1 MTTYYNWNEKNEIN
15 LELFQ
20 NLAFNLG
27 VSRENARILDGASFR
42 AVSDGEWDSVVGS
55 NVRITVPVIICND
68 EGSFEYSRRVVAPNG
83 FRESTVGDIYDAYN
97 SAGKEVMKLLFMGHH
112 NEPLSSSSN
121 ITTYNPTNN
130 IITIQHRLDANI
142 IKLVQVYE
150 EMMPVEYR
158 RANQEYIQNR
168 VREYNSMQD

>member
-1 MTTYYNWNEKNEIN
+1 MAVCYNCGGKDEIN

-27 VSRENARILDGASFR
+27 ASRENARILDGASLR

-68 EGSFEYSRRVVAPNG
+68 DGSFDYSRRVVAPNG
-83 FRESTVGDIYDAYN
+83 LRESTVGDIYDAYN
-97 SAGKEVMKLLFMGHH
+97 SAGKEVIQLLLMGDH

-121 ITTYNPTNN
+121 TTTYNPTNN
-130 IITIQHRLDANI
+130 IITIRNRLDTNM

-150 EMMPVEYR
+150 EMMPIEYR
-158 RANQEYIQNR
+158 RANQAYIANR
-168 VREYNSMQD
+168 IRTYYR